1 MTTGGRNVPAGA
13 DVPQV
18 GAPLGSTDPLGSADR
33 PPTADR
39 RPAADLPPATDVSA
53 EQISLGRRLRQP
65 RTLVS
70 IFVPILVLV
79 LLGVS
84 LPGFRLDR
92 LPGLILGADP
102 WLLLAALVTYYA
114 GFPLRGLRWKLL
126 LRAAASEVSTRDA
139 TEIIFISWLV
149 NCVVPAKLGDI
160 YRAWLLRLN
169 FAVSLSRTL
178 GTVFIER
185 VFDLFA
191 IVLLGLAAGFWSFRS
206 GMPREVQII
215 FLVGFGVVALLAV
228 GLFTLRNFG
237 RRLLDRF
244 PVPERIVELYD
255 RFEEGVFGI
264 GRRQVPIIALV
275 TVLIWATEAA
285 RLYLVIRALGFSNVY
300 LGMSGAAFVAFA
312 ASLLTAIPLTPAG
325 LGFVEGAVVGI
336 LTAVYH
342 VPSNEALAIT
352 VLDRA
357 ISVLSVIV
365 LGGIVY
371 VVSPKTKGRS
381 ASAVP
386 GTVTAAPAPLRER
399 PPSI

>member
-1 MTTGGRNVPAGA
+1 MTGPE
-13 DVPQV
+13 
-18 GAPLGSTDPLGSADR
+18 LSADQLS
-33 PPTADR
+33 ADQ
-39 RPAADLPPATDVSA
+39 L
-53 EQISLGRRLRQP
+53 SLGRRLRQP

-70 IFVPILVLV
+70 ILVPIIVLV
-79 LLGVS
+79 LLVVS
-84 LPGFRLDR
+84 LPGFKLDR
-92 LPGLILGADP
+92 LPGLILGANP
-102 WLLLAALVTYYA
+102 WLLLAALGAYYV
-114 GFPLRGLRWKLL
+114 GFPIRGLRWRLI
-126 LRAAASEVSTRDA
+126 LRSASTEVSTRDA

-185 VFDLFA
+185 IFDLFA

-215 FLVGFGVVALLAV
+215 FLLGFGVVVLLALA
-228 GLFTLRNFG
+228 LFTLRNFG
-237 RRLLDRF
+237 RRLMDVF
-244 PVPERIVELYD
+244 PVPARVVELYE

-264 GRRQVPIIALV
+264 GRRQIPVLGFL
-275 TVLIWATEAA
+275 TVCIWATEAA
-285 RLYLVIRALGFSNVY
+285 RLYLVVLALGFHDVR

-325 LGFVEGAVVGI
+325 LGFVEGAVVGL

-342 VPSNEALAIT
+342 VPSNQALAIT
-352 VLDRA
+352 VVDRA
-357 ISVLSVIV
+357 ISVLSVIA
-365 LGGIVY
+365 LGSIVY

-381 ASAVP
+381 TGPEQGGLADGVA
-386 GTVTAAPAPLRER
+386 GAPSPAGGGGPT
-399 PPSI
+399 I

>member
-13 DVPQV
+13 DVPRI
-18 GAPLGSTDPLGSADR
+18 ADR
-33 PPTADR
+33 PPT
-39 RPAADLPPATDVSA
+39 TDVSA

-102 WLLLAALVTYYA
+102 WLLLAALVTYYV

-285 RLYLVIRALGFSNVY
+285 RLYLVIRALGFSDVY

-381 ASAVP
+381 ASPVP